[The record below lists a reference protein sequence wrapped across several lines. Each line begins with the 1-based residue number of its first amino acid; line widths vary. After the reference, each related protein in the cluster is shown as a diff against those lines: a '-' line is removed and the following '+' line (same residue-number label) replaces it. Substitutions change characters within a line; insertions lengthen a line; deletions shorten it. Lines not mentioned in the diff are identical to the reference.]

1 MQGRARSDAPLQRHN
16 RGRDGARCW
25 QAAISSCRGEAV
37 HTHHTEHACMSQMHR
52 HVCRG
57 RERERGREGERER
70 GREERDLE
78 LDCATED
85 LLCVLCVGCVR
96 IERSRSEKGL
106 SSLVPTSE
114 EGSFSLSLSCWIA
127 SSQCLLPLPAT
138 LSLHLLPTCLISAA
152 NCLSAKVRLKTAAAS
167 LPAPLGLR
175 VEG

>member
-1 MQGRARSDAPLQRHN
+1 MQDKEGMQGKACKA
-16 RGRDGARCW
+16 GRDRMHLCSGIIVVVTVQDVGKQRSRRAVARL
-25 QAAISSCRGEAV
+25 ST
-37 HTHHTEHACMSQMHR
+37 HTTQSTHACLKCTDTC
-52 HVCRG
+52 VG
-57 RERERGREGERER
+57 GERGREGERER

-138 LSLHLLPTCLISAA
+138 PPASSATDLPHLSCKLP
-152 NCLSAKVRLKTAAAS
+152 
-167 LPAPLGLR
+167 
-175 VEG
+175 